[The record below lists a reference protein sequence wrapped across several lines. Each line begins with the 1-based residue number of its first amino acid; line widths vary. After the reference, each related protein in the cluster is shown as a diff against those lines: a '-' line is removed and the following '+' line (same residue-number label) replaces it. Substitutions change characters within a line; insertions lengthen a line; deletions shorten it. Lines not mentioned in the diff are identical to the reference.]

1 MPGSSSADWKK
12 VRPLDGNSP
21 CLPGSTTPG
30 TGNGSRLMFTL
41 VGAPA
46 WVVNV
51 MVVETKERPS
61 IRRTKS
67 ETAKDAE
74 VNFPF
79 ASVLTLV
86 VCPVV
91 LLVMNTL
98 APLIGPPFVD
108 ETVPVIVAVP
118 ASWAPAADR

>member
-1 MPGSSSADWKK
+1 
-12 VRPLDGNSP
+12 
-21 CLPGSTTPG
+21 
-30 TGNGSRLMFTL
+30 MFTL

-79 ASVLTLV
+79 AAVLTLV

-91 LLVMNTL
+91 LLVMKTF

-118 ASWAPAADR
+118 ASWAPAADRKNTKIKENKPRHRGNRRVKHKFPDTILMGNV